1 MNLKSEAKIRNLTD
15 KQQQVYDQI
24 VNLTETYPGILPT
37 ASQLAKIF
45 NTSLQNIN
53 NILFKLEAKGFIKR
67 ERGIKILK
75 K

>member
-1 MNLKSEAKIRNLTD
+1 MVNLTNM
-15 KQQQVYDQI
+15 QQKVYDQI

-37 ASQLAKIF
+37 AAQLVKAF
-45 NTSLQNIN
+45 NTSFQNIN

-75 K
+75 